1 MLIFIEASTIKLIAI
16 LSDFGQSEFLGIM
29 KGIILQIN
37 PKTEIIDLCNTIASG
52 SIREGAWILYN
63 SFQFFPK
70 GTIFLCVVDPGVGTK
85 REPISIFTTN
95 YSFVGPNNGL
105 LFPAASHDRIKTVR
119 ELEVPNEASST
130 FHGRDVFAPAAAWI
144 ASEKITAF
152 KEFKGILKE
161 LKFQHAQN
169 EGEIIRIDHF
179 GNAIT
184 TIKEFTPAFA
194 FEIQIG
200 SQRYTLDLN
209 KTYEQGGDVPF
220 LIVGSSGT
228 LEISIKGKSAAQ
240 YLNLR
245 VGQKITLN
253 PLSD

>member
-1 MLIFIEASTIKLIAI
+1 MKIITI
-16 LSDFGQSEFLGIM
+16 LSDFGQSEFLGVM
-29 KGIILQIN
+29 KGIVLKIN
-37 PKTEIIDLCNTIASG
+37 PKIRIIDLSNTVTPG
-52 SIREGAWILYN
+52 NIREGAWILYT

-70 GTIFLCVVDPGVGTK
+70 GTIFLCVVDPGVGTE

-105 LFPAASHDRIKTVR
+105 LFPAATHDGIKSVI
-119 ELEVPNEASST
+119 ELEVPNKASNT
-130 FHGRDVFAPAAAWI
+130 FHGRDVFAPAAALI
-144 ASEKITAF
+144 ASEKFIVF
-152 KEFKGILKE
+152 KEFKGILKK
-161 LKFQHAQN
+161 LKFKQAQN

-200 SQRYTLDLN
+200 SQRYTLHLS
-209 KTYEQGGDVPF
+209 KTYEQGGNVPF

-245 VGQKITLN
+245 VGQKITLY

>member
-1 MLIFIEASTIKLIAI
+1 MKIISI

-29 KGIILQIN
+29 KGKILQID
-37 PKTEIIDLCNTIASG
+37 PEIKIVDLCNTIASG
-52 SIREGAWILYN
+52 NIREGAWILYN
-63 SFQFFPK
+63 SFQFFPT

-85 REPISIFTTN
+85 REPINIFTTN

-105 LFPAASHDRIKTVR
+105 LFPAAVHDGIESVM
-119 ELEVPNEASST
+119 ELEVPNEASNT

-161 LKFQHAQN
+161 LKFKQAQN

-179 GNAIT
+179 GNVIT
-184 TIKEFTPAFA
+184 TIKEFTPALT

-200 SQRYTLDLN
+200 SQRYTLHLS

-228 LEISIKGKSAAQ
+228 LEISIKGKSAVK

-245 VGQKITLN
+245 VGQKITLH
-253 PLSD
+253 PLSDS